1 MELRHVRYFVAVA
14 EEKSFT
20 RAAEKLMIA
29 QSPLSQQ
36 IKKLEHELGVE
47 LFVRT
52 TRSVELT
59 HAGSV
64 FYERARLLLARSDE
78 AMTDAKKAAA
88 GQLGRL
94 SLGFT
99 GTATYELLPSLVR
112 AFQERNPDVQLELHS
127 EMLTPAQAHALL
139 EGRLDVGVLRPPV
152 DAEGLVVEVVRE
164 EPLVV
169 AMPTQHPLAGARAIS
184 LRQLSDEPFISYPSN
199 PPSSVYSVVMEAC
212 RRAGF
217 VPAVRHELSETASM
231 VAMVAAGLGI
241 ALVPESVRQLRI
253 NGATF
258 RRLSSPQVTVQ
269 LALAYREGEV
279 SPVVRRYLET
289 ARAVIRSRDRTA
301 APTVARIHRDEGDDF
316 FAIPSS

>member
-1 MELRHVRYFVAVA
+1 MRYFVAVA

-47 LFVRT
+47 LFTRT
-52 TRSVELT
+52 TRSVQLT

-64 FYERARLLLARSDE
+64 FYERARLLLERSEE
-78 AMTDAKKAAA
+78 AMADTRSAAE
-88 GQLGRL
+88 GRLGRL

-99 GTATYELLPSLVR
+99 GAATYELLPALVR
-112 AFQERNPDVQLELHS
+112 AFQDRNPNVQLDLHS
-127 EMLTPAQAHALL
+127 EMLTPAQVDGLL

-152 DAEGLVVEVVRE
+152 SAEGLTVEVLRE

-169 AMPTQHPLAGARAIS
+169 AMPTQHALAGARTLS
-184 LRQLSDEPFISYPSN
+184 LADLAEEPFISYPSN
-199 PPSSVYSVVMEAC
+199 PPSSVYSIVVEAY

-217 VPAVRHELSETASM
+217 VPTVRQELAETASM
-231 VAMVAAGLGI
+231 VAMVAAGMGI

-258 RRLSSPQVTVQ
+258 RRLTAPRVTVQ
-269 LALAYREGEV
+269 LALAYRQGEI

-289 ARAVIRSRDRTA
+289 ARAVVRSRDRRTA
-301 APTVARIHRDEGDDF
+301 PVAPSPTGDERDDYF
-316 FAIPSS
+316 SIPEI

>member
-20 RAAEKLMIA
+20 RAAEKLLIA

-36 IKKLEHELGVE
+36 IKKLEHELDVE
-47 LFVRT
+47 LFTRT
-52 TRSVELT
+52 TRSVQLT

-64 FYERARLLLARSDE
+64 FYERARMLLARSDE
-78 AMTDAKKAAA
+78 AMADAKKAAE

-94 SLGFT
+94 SLAFT
-99 GTATYELLPSLVR
+99 GTATYELLPGLVR

-127 EMLTPAQAHALL
+127 EMLTPAQAEGLL
-139 EGRLDVGVLRPPV
+139 EGRIDVGVLRPPV
-152 DAEGLVVEVVRE
+152 TAEGLVVEMVRE

-169 AMPTQHPLAGARAIS
+169 LMPTQHPLAGARSIS
-184 LRQLSDEPFISYPSN
+184 LETLADEPFISYPSN
-199 PPSSVYSVVMEAC
+199 PPSSVYGVVIDAC

-217 VPAVRHELSETASM
+217 VPNVRHELAETASM
-231 VAMVAAGLGI
+231 VAMVAAGMGI

-253 NGATF
+253 NGATY
-258 RRLSSPQVTVQ
+258 RRLSTPQVSVQ

-289 ARAVIRSRDRTA
+289 ARSVVRSRDRGP
-301 APTVARIHRDEGDDF
+301 APGTIRGPGDEDDYF
-316 FAIPSS
+316 SLSI

>member
-1 MELRHVRYFVAVA
+1 MRYFVAVA
-14 EEKSFT
+14 EEKNFT
-20 RAAEKLMIA
+20 RAAERLMIA

-64 FYERARLLLARSDE
+64 FYDRARLLLARSDE
-78 AMTDAKKAAA
+78 AIADAKKAAE

-99 GTATYELLPSLVR
+99 GTATYELLPALVR
-112 AFQERNPDVQLELHS
+112 AFQDRNPDVQLDLHS
-127 EMLTPAQAHALL
+127 EMLTPSQVEGLL
-139 EGRLDVGVLRPPV
+139 EGRIDVGVLRPPV
-152 DAEGLVVEVVRE
+152 NAEGLVVEVVRQ
-164 EPLVV
+164 EPLVL
-169 AMPTQHPLAGARAIS
+169 AMPTQHPLAGARS
-184 LRQLSDEPFISYPSN
+184 LSLADLADEPFISYPSD
-199 PPSSVYSVVMEAC
+199 PPSSVYSVVVEAY

-217 VPAVRHELSETASM
+217 VPKVRQELAETASM
-231 VAMVAAGLGI
+231 VAMVAAGMGI

-258 RRLSSPQVTVQ
+258 RQLTSPQVTVQ
-269 LALAYREGEV
+269 LALAYREGQV

-289 ARAVIRSRDRTA
+289 ARAVVRSRDRRA
-301 APTVARIHRDEGDDF
+301 ALVVQPPLTDEGDDYF
-316 FAIPSS
+316 SIPAI

>member
-52 TRSVELT
+52 TRSVQLT

-78 AMTDAKKAAA
+78 AMADAKKAAE

-99 GTATYELLPSLVR
+99 GTATYELLPALVR

-127 EMLTPAQAHALL
+127 EMLTPAQAEALL
-139 EGRLDVGVLRPPV
+139 EGRIDVGVLRPPV
-152 DAEGLVVEVVRE
+152 KAEGLVVEVVRE

-169 AMPTQHPLAGARAIS
+169 LMPTQHPLAGARSIS
-184 LRQLSDEPFISYPSN
+184 LAELAGETFISYPSN
-199 PPSSVYSVVMEAC
+199 PPSSVYGVVVDAC

-217 VPAVRHELSETASM
+217 VPKVRQELAETASM
-231 VAMVAAGLGI
+231 VAMVAAGMGI

-253 NGATF
+253 NGATY
-258 RRLSSPQVTVQ
+258 RRLASPQVTVQ

-289 ARAVIRSRDRTA
+289 ARSVIRSRDRAA
-301 APTVARIHRDEGDDF
+301 APAVSRTTDDEGDDYF
-316 FAIPSS
+316 SIPV